1 MWVMSV
7 EHSDRDGPHFEE
19 RALLGKDSFFCSYTQ
34 ATFIQSQSLA
44 VAVIEMRWKST
55 ILPTPMIDIF
65 FQHRL
70 DTTWFAGA
78 LICLMGV
85 PAYEGLT
92 AGAEWPP
99 FAFDSMTSST
109 QKKLA
114 GNVS

>member
-7 EHSDRDGPHFEE
+7 EQSDKDGPHFEE

-34 ATFIQSQSLA
+34 ATFIQCQSLA
-44 VAVIEMRWKST
+44 VTVIEIRWKST
-55 ILPTPMIDIF
+55 ILPIPMIHIF
-65 FQHRL
+65 FTIDLTVHGLQEHL
-70 DTTWFAGA
+70 
-78 LICLMGV
+78 CLMGV